1 MNLTYH
7 EGPDG
12 LLYPDVIIPGDEKVL
27 GKYGRLRQKYLLA
40 HKSRLVQALV
50 IKGQW
55 WEHLWEIDETAQL
68 QIDQMVAAMAKQD
81 GTDEALKERDPLR
94 WVGLMNNYLNSAE
107 ETVLHDLIYT

>member
-1 MNLTYH
+1 MKLTYH

-12 LLYPDVIIPGDEKVL
+12 LLYPDVTIPGEEMVL

-40 HKSRLVQALV
+40 HKSSLVQALV

-55 WEHLWEIDETAQL
+55 WEHLWEIDETAQ
-68 QIDQMVAAMAKQD
+68 QQVEEMVATMAKRD

-94 WVGLMNNYLNSAE
+94 WVGLMNSYQHSAE
-107 ETVLHDLIYT
+107 ETVLQDLIYT